1 MGKTMAAFLFSRA
14 RGSPGAIRS
23 RSRLF
28 TGNESDK
35 AGKHDSIRC
44 DRINVDIGGQMSDD
58 GRTDRRW
65 IRLLRS
71 TKTEV
76 RRSAI

>member
-1 MGKTMAAFLFSRA
+1 MAKTMAAFLFYGVRLS
-14 RGSPGAIRS
+14 GTLAIRS

-44 DRINVDIGGQMSDD
+44 DRVNVDI
-58 GRTDRRW
+58 R
-65 IRLLRS
+65 
-71 TKTEV
+71 
-76 RRSAI
+76 